1 MHAPRHRARS
11 SRAACL
17 LVHFSVN
24 LGDIITSVYQQRKSR
39 DTHSPLN
46 VEYPGGDIVVLC
58 MSLYVKPAAV

>member
-11 SRAACL
+11 ARAACL

-24 LGDIITSVYQQRKSR
+24 LGDIITSVNQQRKSR

-46 VEYPGGDIVVLC
+46 VEYSGGDIVVLC
-58 MSLYVKPAAV
+58 MSLYV